1 MRRRLG
7 IAVGL
12 CALPLVAAGWT
23 DGSSGTRART
33 DNKPVTITFW
43 SNYSAPH
50 ELAALQSA
58 FDAFHAK
65 YPWITVKGTG
75 NMNDDKIL
83 TAISSGTPPDSLL
96 SFSPDNV
103 GKFCSTGA
111 WTNLNDDIKKS
122 NLDMS
127 MFPKAALSF
136 SGYKGNQ
143 CSLPA
148 LADSYGLYY
157 NRAMFKAK
165 GITHPPRTLS
175 ELTADAKKLTVRN
188 ADGSIK
194 VAGFVPLGKY
204 YEDSVTGGLVQAYGA
219 RWFDSSG
226 KAQISR
232 DPRWTA
238 LLKWQKSLIDWY
250 GYSKLLRFTAG
261 LGQEFSASNDFERGR
276 VAMVYDGEWRTA
288 FLASDK
294 SKVDYGTAPFPAADS
309 APGQFGSGFTAGN
322 LVAIPKGSKHPDEAW
337 LLIKFLATDTQTMV
351 NLSNALRNV
360 PTTAASAASPKIKP
374 DAKFKV
380 FLKIFTNPKSTFA
393 PVTEIG
399 QAYQDLFSIFLSK
412 WEAGKVSNLG
422 SALQG
427 LDKQIDDQLAQQA
440 TP

>member
-12 CALPLVAAGWT
+12 CALPLLAAGWT
-23 DGSSGTRART
+23 DGASGPRART
-33 DNKPVTITFW
+33 DQKPVTITFW

-143 CSLPA
+143 CSLSA

-157 NRAMFKAK
+157 NKAMFKAK

-175 ELTADAKKLTVRN
+175 ELAADAKKLTVRN

-219 RWFDSSG
+219 HWFDSSG

-238 LLKWQKSLIDWY
+238 LLNWQKSLIDWY

-288 FLASDK
+288 FLASDR

-337 LLIKFLATDTQTMV
+337 LLIRFLATDTQTMV